1 MPIGYILFIAWMAM
15 EIVVVIGSIVWSV
28 ENGQWKNIEKAKFT
42 MLEDREPAPWPGR
55 ERKNPEMPKTGKPVK
70 R

>member
-15 EIVVVIGSIVWSV
+15 EIIVVIGSIVWCA
-28 ENGQWKNIEKAKFT
+28 ENGQWKNIEKAKYS

-55 ERKNPEMPKTGKPVK
+55 ENSNPRKPKTIKPAK
-70 R
+70 G